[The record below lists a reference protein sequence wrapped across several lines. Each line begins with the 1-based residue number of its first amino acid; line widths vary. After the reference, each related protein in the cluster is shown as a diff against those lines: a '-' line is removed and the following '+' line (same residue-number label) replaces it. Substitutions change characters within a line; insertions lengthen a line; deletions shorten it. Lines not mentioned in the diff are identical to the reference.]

1 MAAKRQ
7 YKLSSYEDRK
17 GEDVWRIFVG
27 RKENGSADY
36 FENKKKEVV
45 EKEAD
50 RLRELQKNNDLLGQE
65 ARDIVFD
72 KRHDLVACVDDLKAV
87 GATVRDAATFY
98 LSRC

>member
-50 RLRELQKNNDLLGQE
+50 RLRELQKKNGGGGE
-65 ARDIVFD
+65 KSPFKKTMI
-72 KRHDLVACVDDLKAV
+72 
-87 GATVRDAATFY
+87 Y
-98 LSRC
+98 